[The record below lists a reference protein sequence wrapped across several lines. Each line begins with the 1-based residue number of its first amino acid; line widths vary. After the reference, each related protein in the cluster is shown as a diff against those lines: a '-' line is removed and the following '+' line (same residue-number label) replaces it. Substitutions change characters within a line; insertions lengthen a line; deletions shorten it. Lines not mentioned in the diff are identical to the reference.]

1 MCNFKQNFKGQYKM
15 KILKNCKIF
24 NSESG
29 LNNFNQDIIYN
40 NNEILKIKKSSNENY
55 ENFEQLDIGGR
66 IIFPGLID
74 IHVHFR
80 DPGQT
85 IKEDIASGANAAAKG
100 GFTTVVMMPNTYPA
114 LDSVKTIGLVAEKI
128 LNSKINIFLSPC
140 LSLGREGKELV
151 DFESILK
158 NYEDLIFGFSDD
170 GDFLEDQI
178 LIGKALNILDGNWP
192 LMQHPELL
200 DNQTYNGAIN
210 QGKLSEKYNLIG
222 RPASAE
228 INAVRSNLEVLKNN
242 SGWVHF
248 QHLSTE
254 GAIKELELFKEVNS
268 KVTSEVTPHHLFLDQ
283 EEMNEKLD
291 PKLKVNPPLRTGGDK
306 KYCLDSLKNGVID
319 IIATDHAPHSLKD
332 KENKFEDCM
341 SGISWL
347 ENAFGFVS
355 QREGYKF
362 SIDKMSYK
370 PGKIFEK
377 CFKKKIG
384 VIREGYSPDF
394 FIIDDHNWGL
404 KENDLFSKSSN
415 YILETDRLGEVKLK
429 GENIMTICS
438 GKQIYNSGK
447 IK

>member
-15 KILKNCKIF
+15 KVLKNCKIF

-40 NNEILKIKKSSNENY
+40 NNEILKIKKSSDENY

-158 NYEDLIFGFSDD
+158 NYEDFIFGFSDD

-178 LIGKALNILDGNWP
+178 LIERALNILDGNWP

-248 QHLSTE
+248 QHLSTK
-254 GAIKELELFKEVNS
+254 GAIKELELFKEANS

-291 PKLKVNPPLRTGGDK
+291 PILKVNPPLRTGGDK

-384 VIREGYSPDF
+384 IIREGYSPDF
-394 FIIDDHNWGL
+394 FIIDDHDWSL

-415 YILETDRLGEVKLK
+415 YILETDQLGEVKLK

>member
-1 MCNFKQNFKGQYKM
+1 MKG
-15 KILKNCKIF
+15 LKNCKIF
-24 NSESG
+24 NSENG
-29 LNNFNQDIIYN
+29 LSNFNQDIIYN
-40 NNEILKIKKSSNENY
+40 NNEILKIKKSSDENY

-85 IKEDIASGANAAAKG
+85 IKEDIDSGANAAAKG

-114 LDSVKTIGLVAEKI
+114 LDSVDSIGLVAEKI
-128 LNSKINIFLSPC
+128 LNSKINIFLSPG
-140 LSLGREGKELV
+140 LSLSREGKELV

-158 NYEDLIFGFSDD
+158 NYENFIFGFSDD
-170 GDFLEDQI
+170 DDFLEDQI
-178 LIGKALNILDGNWP
+178 LMGKALNILDGNWP

-200 DNQTYNGAIN
+200 DNQTYNGVIN
-210 QGKLSEKYNLIG
+210 QGKISEKYNLIG

-242 SGWVHF
+242 PGWVHF
-248 QHLSTE
+248 QHLSTQ
-254 GAIKELELFKEVNS
+254 GAIKELELFKDEDS

-283 EEMNEKLD
+283 EEMNAKLD
-291 PKLKVNPPLRTGGDK
+291 PKLKVNPPLRTKGDK

-347 ENAFGFVS
+347 ENAFGFIS
-355 QREGYKF
+355 QKEGYKF
-362 SIDKMSYK
+362 SVDKMSYK

-384 VIREGYSPDF
+384 IIKEGYSPDF
-394 FIIDDHNWGL
+394 FIIDDHDWGL
-404 KENDLFSKSSN
+404 KEKDLFSKSSN
-415 YILETDRLGEVKLK
+415 YILETDLLGEVKLK
-429 GENIMTICS
+429 GETIMTICS
-438 GKQIYNSGK
+438 GNQIYNSGK

>member
-1 MCNFKQNFKGQYKM
+1 M
-15 KILKNCKIF
+15 KVLKNCKIF
-24 NSESG
+24 NSENG

-55 ENFEQLDIGGR
+55 ENFEQIDIGGR

-158 NYEDLIFGFSDD
+158 NYEDFIFGFSDD

-178 LIGKALNILDGNWP
+178 LIERALNILDGNWP

-248 QHLSTE
+248 QHLSTK
-254 GAIKELELFKEVNS
+254 GAIKELELFKEANS

-291 PKLKVNPPLRTGGDK
+291 PILKVNPPLRTGGDK

-384 VIREGYSPDF
+384 IIREGYSPDF
-394 FIIDDHNWGL
+394 FIIDDHDWSL

-415 YILETDRLGEVKLK
+415 YILETDQLGEVKLK

>member
-1 MCNFKQNFKGQYKM
+1 M
-15 KILKNCKIF
+15 KVLKNCKIF

-55 ENFEQLDIGGR
+55 ENFEQIDIGGR

-158 NYEDLIFGFSDD
+158 NYEDFIFGFSDD

-178 LIGKALNILDGNWP
+178 LIERALNILDGNWP

-248 QHLSTE
+248 QHLSTK
-254 GAIKELELFKEVNS
+254 GAIKELELFKEANS

-291 PKLKVNPPLRTGGDK
+291 PILKVNPPLRTGGDK

-384 VIREGYSPDF
+384 IIREGYSPDF
-394 FIIDDHNWGL
+394 FIIDDHDWSL

-415 YILETDRLGEVKLK
+415 YILETDQLGEVKLK

>member
-1 MCNFKQNFKGQYKM
+1 MC
-15 KILKNCKIF
+15 I
-24 NSESG
+24 
-29 LNNFNQDIIYN
+29 
-40 NNEILKIKKSSNENY
+40 
-55 ENFEQLDIGGR
+55 
-66 IIFPGLID
+66 
-74 IHVHFR
+74 R
-80 DPGQT
+80 DS
-85 IKEDIASGANAAAKG
+85 IASGANAAAKG

-291 PKLKVNPPLRTGGDK
+291 PKLKVNPPLRSGGDK
-306 KYCLDSLKNGVID
+306 RYCLDSLKNGVID

-355 QREGYKF
+355 QMEGYKF

-384 VIREGYSPDF
+384 IIREGYSPDF

>member
-1 MCNFKQNFKGQYKM
+1 M
-15 KILKNCKIF
+15 KVLKNCKIF
-24 NSESG
+24 NSENG

-40 NNEILKIKKSSNENY
+40 NNEILKIKKSSDENY
-55 ENFEQLDIGGR
+55 ENFEQLDISGR

-85 IKEDIASGANAAAKG
+85 IKEDIASGTNAAAKG

-114 LDSVKTIGLVAEKI
+114 LDSVDTIGLVAEKI
-128 LNSKINIFLSPC
+128 LKSKINIYLAPC
-140 LSLGREGKELV
+140 LSLGREGKKLV

-158 NYEDLIFGFSDD
+158 IYEDFIFGFSDD

-178 LIGKALNILDGNWP
+178 LIGKALNILDGNLP

-200 DNQTYNGAIN
+200 DNQTYNAAIN
-210 QGKLSEKYNLIG
+210 QGKLSEKYNLVG

-242 SGWVHF
+242 PGWVHF

-254 GAIKELELFKEVNS
+254 GAIKELELFKEADS

-291 PKLKVNPPLRTGGDK
+291 PKLKVNPPLRSEGDK
-306 KYCLDSLKNGVID
+306 KYCLDSLKNGLID

-332 KENKFEDCM
+332 KEDKFEDCM

-355 QREGYKF
+355 KKEGYKF
-362 SIDKMSYK
+362 SVDKMSYK
-370 PGKIFEK
+370 PGKMFEK

-384 VIREGYSPDF
+384 IIKEGYSPDF
-394 FIIDDHNWGL
+394 FVIEDHNWSL
-404 KENDLFSKSSN
+404 KQKDLFSKSSN
-415 YILETDRLGEVKLK
+415 YILETDRLGEIKLK
-429 GENIMTICS
+429 GEPILTICS
-438 GKQIYNSGK
+438 GKEIYNSGK